1 MRIEN
6 NILIAE
12 CTAYD
17 FKGELERKKLKD
29 WLKSVSAFP
38 NTEGGTI
45 FFGVGN
51 DASIVGIANPQKD
64 MEFISEKINSHLD
77 PIPVYSLKPVETADG
92 KVILVLEFP
101 VGQQTPYYL
110 SLDGKRI
117 AYVRRGNQSVPATS
131 RELFE
136 LVLRGSNRSW
146 DSLVSNEL
154 REKHTFNTLE
164 KEYNLRSGSRWEE
177 SLLSSFGLITEDG
190 HLTNAGLLFADRCPV
205 TQSRVYCKNGT
216 APEKPTLSTTRNTM
230 AICFTCSIWPRVSS
244 RRTRPFAGTSSRTT
258 GSTFL
263 NMPKGPLRRC
273 A

>member
-1 MRIEN
+1 
-6 NILIAE
+6 
-12 CTAYD
+12 
-17 FKGELERKKLKD
+17 
-29 WLKSVSAFP
+29 
-38 NTEGGTI
+38 
-45 FFGVGN
+45 
-51 DASIVGIANPQKD
+51 

-77 PIPVYSLKPVETADG
+77 PIPVYSLKPVETSDG

-136 LVLRGSNRSW
+136 LVLKGSNRSW

-177 SLLSSFGLITEDG
+177 SLLSSFGLVTEDG
-190 HLTNAGLLFADRCPV
+190 HLLYLLDMVGSFIKA
-205 TQSRVYCKNGT
+205 NT
-216 APEKPTLSTTRNTM
+216 A
-230 AICFTCSIWPRVSS
+230 V
-244 RRTRPFAGTSSRTT
+244 RR
-258 GSTFL
+258 
-263 NMPKGPLRRC
+263 
-273 A
+273 